1 MYIKLKVPVGFST
14 KRTSP
19 KHNQIVNNEKRE
31 RERERL
37 LKEQQKSFLV
47 VKRMLIGVSENF

>member
-31 RERERL
+31 RERL